1 MHKVSSRPSVL
12 TRLQIAAVTT
22 AAFMAAIVPVAA
34 SAEEIAIPSQDE
46 WDSARQMSTLP
57 SGQTIAFVEMGDT
70 EGDPL
75 VLIHGYTDNS
85 RSWSLLAPELA
96 DRHIFA
102 VDLRGHGASDA
113 PECCYTLL
121 DFSHDL
127 ERFMVAQEIE
137 TADIVG
143 HSLGSMTAALFA
155 ALHPDMVDRLV
166 LISTAASMPEASDD
180 WLWENVPQLPE
191 TLDPDSQ
198 FMMDWYW
205 NPNPVPAD
213 FIDRERAESAATP
226 KQVWTGVLKGLTMT
240 DWSPYAERI
249 EAPTLILWG
258 DQDGLFGEASQERVK
273 QILPDARHET
283 FEGYGHNMFW
293 ETPETAGPMIAD
305 FLSE

>member
-22 AAFMAAIVPVAA
+22 AAFMAAIVPGPA

-46 WDSARQMSTLP
+46 WDSARQMSILP

-137 TADIVG
+137 TADVVG

-213 FIDRERAESAATP
+213 FIDRERTESAATP

-249 EAPTLILWG
+249 KAPTLILWG
-258 DQDGLFGEASQERVK
+258 DQDGLFGEASQERVR

>member
-12 TRLQIAAVTT
+12 ARLQIAAVT
-22 AAFMAAIVPVAA
+22 AAFMAAIVPGPA

-155 ALHPDMVDRLV
+155 ALYPDMVDRLV

-258 DQDGLFGEASQERVK
+258 DQDGLFGEASQERVR

>member
-1 MHKVSSRPSVL
+1 MHNASSRSSVL
-12 TRLQIAAVTT
+12 TRSQIVAVTT
-22 AAFMAAIVPVAA
+22 VAFVAAFGVGAA
-34 SAEEIAIPSQDE
+34 SAETIAIPSQDE
-46 WDSARQMSTLP
+46 WDSARQTATLP
-57 SGQTIAFVEMGDT
+57 SGQTIGYVEMGNT

-96 DRHIFA
+96 DRHIYA
-102 VDLRGHGASDA
+102 VDLRGHGESAA
-113 PECCYTLL
+113 PECCYTLM

-155 ALHPDMVDRLV
+155 AQHPDMVDRLV
-166 LISTAASMPEASDD
+166 LISTAATTPEAAGD

-198 FMMDWYW
+198 FMKDWYW

-226 KQVWTGVLKGLTMT
+226 KHVWTGVLEGLTMT

-258 DQDGLFGEASQERVK
+258 DEDGLFGEASQKLVK
-273 QILPDARHET
+273 QILPKARHET

-293 ETPETAGPMIAD
+293 ETPDTVGPMIAA

>member
-1 MHKVSSRPSVL
+1 MHNASSRSSVL
-12 TRLQIAAVTT
+12 TRSQIVAVTT
-22 AAFMAAIVPVAA
+22 VAFVAALGVGAA

-46 WDSARQMSTLP
+46 WDSARQTATLP
-57 SGQTIAFVEMGDT
+57 SGQTIGYVEMGNT

-96 DRHIFA
+96 DRHIYA
-102 VDLRGHGASDA
+102 VDLRGHGESAA
-113 PECCYTLL
+113 PECCYTLT

-155 ALHPDMVDRLV
+155 AQHPDMVDKLV
-166 LISTAASMPEASDD
+166 LISTAATMPKASGD

-191 TLDPDSQ
+191 TLDPNSQ
-198 FMMDWYW
+198 FMKDWYW
-205 NPNPVPAD
+205 NPTPPSAD

-226 KQVWTGVLKGLTMT
+226 KHVWTGVLDGLTMT

-258 DQDGLFGEASQERVK
+258 DQDGLFGEVSQELVK
-273 QILPDARHET
+273 QILPEARHET
-283 FEGYGHNMFW
+283 FKGFGHNMFW
-293 ETPETAGPMIAD
+293 ETPETVGPIIEA

>member
-1 MHKVSSRPSVL
+1 MHRVSSRPSVL
-12 TRLQIAAVTT
+12 TRLQIAAVTAACMT
-22 AAFMAAIVPVAA
+22 AIGPGAA

-46 WDSARQMSTLP
+46 WDSARQMSILP
-57 SGQTIAFVEMGDT
+57 PGQTIAFVEMGDT
-70 EGDPL
+70 KGDPL

-113 PECCYTLL
+113 PECCYSLL

-258 DQDGLFGEASQERVK
+258 DQDGLFGEASQERVR

-305 FLSE
+305 FLSG